1 MKNKMTIGLLLAIF
15 VCFGYACK
23 KWDTDNPTYPPKKG
37 SVSGKVIL
45 YDTTG
50 RRLPSA
56 AGVTV
61 TLDSNRYT
69 AVTNDSG
76 VYVMQHVPRG
86 SYDVSFTKNGYGT
99 YRLFNQEHTGGAQMT
114 QLATVDV
121 GQIYEGP
128 SSHDQYYFWLG
139 SPVNPEIWGVVPTTY
154 PVQQPSAGICYFSE
168 RPDVSPTNYRV
179 FQRFTRAKD
188 NYPPYPEWATNGP
201 IDKYLIRA
209 DSVLINSPTI
219 YWIIV
224 FDNARYIS
232 YVNEQGLRIFPC
244 VSSIKAS
251 FPLSNSWFIKSDD
264 PNATRLKDARV
275 ISKNQ

>member
-1 MKNKMTIGLLLAIF
+1 MKNKITINLLLVIC

-23 KWDTDNPTYPPKKG
+23 KWDTDNPTYPQKG
-37 SVSGKVIL
+37 SISGRIIL
-45 YDTTG
+45 YDTAG
-50 RRLPSA
+50 IRLPVA

-61 TLDSNRYT
+61 TLDSTRYT

-76 VYVMQHVPRG
+76 VYVIQHVPRG
-86 SYDVSFTKNGYGT
+86 SYDVSFTKSGYGT
-99 YRLFNQEHTGGAQMT
+99 YRLFNQEHAGGAQMT

-128 SSHDQYYFWLG
+128 GTYDQYEFSLG
-139 SPVNPEIWGVVPTTY
+139 SPVNPEIWAAMYTTY
-154 PVQQPSAGICYFSE
+154 PVQSPSAGISYFSE

-179 FQRFTRAKD
+179 FQRFVLPKMSVPSWQWD
-188 NYPPYPEWATNGP
+188 TNGP

-209 DSVLINSPTI
+209 DSVLSKSPKI

-224 FDNARYIS
+224 FDNVRYIS

-251 FPLSNSWFIKSDD
+251 FIESNTSFIPGDD
-264 PNATRLKDARV
+264 PNSVRLKSPGRMLN
-275 ISKNQ
+275 NQ